1 MPRYEIHSCEQM
13 IELIQQ
19 LGFLPLLVSGIS
31 GYSAEEMA
39 DEECRYVVFPDG
51 SWDWPL
57 WKWKGIIINE
67 SDCVY
72 GKFFNGKA
80 GFISRTWWPHFYN
93 WRRSLYPLP
102 ENGSIEGIIY
112 QTLCEQGSIINR
124 DLRAACGFS
133 GPKMRSKFDG
143 YVTRLQMATHV
154 VTEDFVYPRD
164 KHNREYGWGW
174 SLLTTPERL
183 YGKDACAIDCPPE
196 ESYRLMNDHLQAI
209 IPHASDKQIS
219 KLLR

>member
-1 MPRYEIHSCEQM
+1 MPHYEIHSCEQM
-13 IELIQQ
+13 MELIQQ
-19 LGFLPLLVSGIS
+19 LGFLPLLASGIS

-51 SWDWPL
+51 GWDWPL

-67 SDCVY
+67 TDCVY

-80 GFISRTWWPHFYN
+80 GFISRSWWPHFCN
-93 WRRSLYPLP
+93 WRRSLYPMP

-112 QTLCEQGSIINR
+112 QTLCEQDSIINR
-124 DLRAACGFS
+124 DLRA
-133 GPKMRSKFDG
+133 KFDG
-143 YVTRLQMATHV
+143 YVTRLQMATRV

-183 YGKDACAIDCPPE
+183 YGKDACTIDCPPE
-196 ESYRLMNDHLQAI
+196 ESYQLMAKHLRTI
-209 IPHASDKQIS
+209 LPHATDKQIS
-219 KLLR
+219 KILR

>member
-1 MPRYEIHSCEQM
+1 MLQYEIHSCEQM
-13 IELIQQ
+13 MELIRQ
-19 LGFLPLLVSGIS
+19 LGFLPLLVSDIS

-39 DEECRYVVFPDG
+39 DEECRYIVYPDG
-51 SWDWPL
+51 GWDWPL

-72 GKFFNGKA
+72 GKFFCGKA
-80 GFISRTWWPHFYN
+80 GFISRSWWRHFCN
-93 WRRSLYPLP
+93 WRRSLYPAP

-112 QTLCEQGSIINR
+112 QTLCEQDSIINR

-133 GPKMRSKFDG
+133 GPKMRSKFDS
-143 YVTRLQMATHV
+143 YVTRLQMATRV

-174 SLLTTPERL
+174 SLLTTPERI
-183 YGKDACAIDCPPE
+183 YGIDACTVDCPPE
-196 ESYRLMNDHLQAI
+196 ESYQLMSNHLHSILPQ
-209 IPHASDKQIS
+209 ASDKQIS